1 MCCQDLPTQQISY
14 VVALVHW
21 ANFQVPE
28 AQSNPRNLC
37 SMGTTVV
44 AQMPTDV

>member
-1 MCCQDLPTQQISY
+1 MCFQDLSTQQLSY
-14 VVALVHW
+14 ILALVQW
-21 ANFQVPE
+21 ANLQVPE

>member
-1 MCCQDLPTQQISY
+1 MLSRLAHPTDFL
-14 VVALVHW
+14 VLALVQR
-21 ANFQVPE
+21 ADFQVPE